1 MNGLTHV
8 YCGDGKGKTT
18 AAVGLGIRACGSGK
32 RVLMVQFL
40 KGNTS
45 GERNVLRELKNFRVL
60 PAPENIKFTFQMTK
74 RELEETAVLC
84 GEQFCRAVS
93 AVNGGECDVLILDEV
108 FGAVNCNLLD
118 NRMLVDLIKN
128 KPQNLE
134 LVLTGRDPK
143 PEVLELA
150 DYVSE
155 IRKIKHPYDRG
166 IPARR
171 GIEF

>member
-1 MNGLTHV
+1 MNGLVHI

-40 KGNTS
+40 KGTTS
-45 GERNVLRELKNFRVL
+45 GELNVLRDLKDFHIL
-60 PAPENIKFTFQMTK
+60 PSLDRIKFTFQMTK
-74 RELEETAVLC
+74 QELEETAALC
-84 GEQFCRAVS
+84 AGQFHRAAS
-93 AVNGGECDVLILDEV
+93 AVHAGEYDVFILDEV
-108 FGAVNCNLLD
+108 FGAVNCGLLD
-118 NRMLVDLIKN
+118 KSLLIDLIKN

-134 LVLTGRDPK
+134 LVLTGRDPE

-166 IPARR
+166 IPARK

>member
-1 MNGLTHV
+1 MNGLTHI

-18 AAVGLGIRACGSGK
+18 AAIGLGIRACGSGK
-32 RVLMVQFL
+32 RVLLAQFL
-40 KGNTS
+40 KGSTS
-45 GERNVLRELKNFRVL
+45 SELTALRELRNFSVL
-60 PAPENIKFTFQMTK
+60 PAPEHMKFTFQMTP
-74 RELEETAVLC
+74 RELEETAELC
-84 GEQFCRAVS
+84 RSQFHRAVS
-93 AVNGGECDVLILDEV
+93 AVNAGECDLLILDEV
-108 FGAVNCNLLD
+108 FGAISCGLLPD
-118 NRMLVDLIKN
+118 TLLPDLIKN
-128 KPQNLE
+128 KPQSLE

-155 IRKIKHPYDRG
+155 IKKIKHPYDRN

>member
-1 MNGLTHV
+1 MNGLVHI

-40 KGNTS
+40 KENTS
-45 GERNVLRELKNFRVL
+45 GELNVLRELKDFHIL
-60 PAPENIKFTFQMTK
+60 PSPPHIKFTFQMT
-74 RELEETAVLC
+74 RQELEETAALC
-84 GEQFCRAVS
+84 AEQFLRATA
-93 AVNGGECDVLILDEV
+93 AVHAEEYDVLILDEI
-108 FGAVNCNLLD
+108 FGAVNSGLLD
-118 NRMLVDLIKN
+118 SRLLLALIKN
-128 KPQNLE
+128 KPQKLE
-134 LVLTGRDPK
+134 LVLTGRDPE

-166 IPARR
+166 IPARK

>member
-1 MNGLTHV
+1 MNGLTHI

-18 AAVGLGIRACGSGK
+18 AAIGLGIRACGSGK
-32 RVLMVQFL
+32 RVLLVQFL

-45 GERNVLRELKNFRVL
+45 CELTVLRELKNFRVL
-60 PAPENIKFTFQMTK
+60 PGPEHIKFTFQMS
-74 RELEETAVLC
+74 LEELKAAAELC
-84 GEQFCRAVS
+84 AEQFQRAVS
-93 AVNGGECDVLILDEV
+93 AVNAGECDVLILDEV
-108 FGAVNCNLLD
+108 FGAISCGLLD
-118 NRMLVDLIKN
+118 ETLLLDFIKN
-128 KPQNLE
+128 KPQSLE
-134 LVLTGRDPK
+134 LVLTGRGPK

-155 IRKIKHPYDRG
+155 IHKVKHPYDRN

>member
-1 MNGLTHV
+1 MNGLTHI

-18 AAVGLGIRACGSGK
+18 AAIGLGIRACGSGK
-32 RVLMVQFL
+32 KVLLAQFL
-40 KGNTS
+40 KGSTS
-45 GERNVLRELKNFRVL
+45 SELTVLRELKNFSVL
-60 PAPENIKFTFQMTK
+60 PAPEHIKFTFQMTPAEL
-74 RELEETAVLC
+74 REAAALC
-84 GEQFCRAVS
+84 GSQFQRAVS
-93 AVNGGECDVLILDEV
+93 AANAGECDLLILDEV
-108 FGAVNCNLLD
+108 FGAISCGLLA
-118 NRMLVDLIKN
+118 NTLLPGLIKN
-128 KPQNLE
+128 KPQSLE

-155 IRKIKHPYDRG
+155 IKKIKHPYDRN